1 MTAMTALTFEEL
13 AGRLT
18 SPADTL
24 ILMHRNPDGDAVGS
38 AFALRELLGAFGSR
52 AWCVCESELP
62 ARLRFL
68 ADSVQ
73 DSVLLASV
81 PFDANCARVISVD
94 VASPAQ
100 LGGLRE
106 RFDGHTDLMIDHHG
120 TGTPF
125 ADHYVDGHAAA
136 TGELLFDLFRLLE
149 ARRPGLLTPRAAE
162 LLYAAISSDT
172 GCFRYSNVTPDTHR
186 RAAELVA
193 LGIDS
198 AGINHRLYDS
208 KSMGQLRAE
217 AMGALRLQVFHGGR
231 MAVIAFSFAER
242 QAAGLSDGDMETLI
256 DVARSLAGVE
266 VAATVRQPTDANV
279 FRVSTRSAG
288 AYNVAA
294 LCAQFGGGGHEKA
307 AGCTLTAPDIDSA
320 VAILT
325 GAVKFSDE
333 L

>member
-1 MTAMTALTFEEL
+1 MTALTFEAL
-13 AGRLT
+13 ARRLAVP
-18 SPADTL
+18 SDTL
-24 ILMHRNPDGDAVGS
+24 ILMHRNPDGDAVGT
-38 AFALRELLGAFGSR
+38 AFALRELLGALGSR
-52 AWCVCESELP
+52 AWCVCEGELP

-68 ADSVQ
+68 AAPVQ
-73 DSVLLASV
+73 ESVLLQSV
-81 PFDANCARVISVD
+81 PFDADTARVIAVD

-106 RFDGHTDLMIDHHG
+106 RFEGHTDCMIDNHA

-136 TGELLFDLFRLLE
+136 TAEILFDLFRHFE
-149 ARRPGLLTPRAAE
+149 ARGTARLTPRAAE

-193 LGIDS
+193 CGINC
-198 AGINHRLYDS
+198 AEINHRLFDS
-208 KSMGQLRAE
+208 KSMAQLRAE
-217 AMGALRLQVFHGGR
+217 AMGVGKLR
-231 MAVIAFSFAER
+231 FAER
-242 QAAGLSDGDMETLI
+242 QAAGLAESDLETLI

-266 VAATVRQPTDANV
+266 VAATVRQPTEAPV

-288 AYNVAA
+288 AFNVAA
-294 LCAQFGGGGHEKA
+294 LCAAFGGGGHEKA
-307 AGCTLTAPDIDSA
+307 AGCTLSAPDLDSA

-325 GAVKFSDE
+325 DAVKFSGE
-333 L
+333 S